1 VHWLLVPRP
10 HSTQAPHD
18 TVPPI
23 HCHPSCLPPAPR
35 DTPPPPPPRPP
46 APEHEDAIIEA
57 EWLNYLDQTCDDIEV
72 HYNLKEVRARRSIA
86 RFPRVTTGRLT
97 AKRLQNLLPPANL
110 LTVSLC
116 GTPSFVRDVRELY
129 LSMGM
134 PRSLLSTVG

>member
-1 VHWLLVPRP
+1 
-10 HSTQAPHD
+10 
-18 TVPPI
+18 
-23 HCHPSCLPPAPR
+23 
-35 DTPPPPPPRPP
+35 
-46 APEHEDAIIEA
+46 
-57 EWLNYLDQTCDDIEV
+57 V
-72 HYNLKEVRARRSIA
+72 HYNLKAVRDRRNIG

-116 GTPSFVRDVRELY
+116 GTPNFVRDVRELY